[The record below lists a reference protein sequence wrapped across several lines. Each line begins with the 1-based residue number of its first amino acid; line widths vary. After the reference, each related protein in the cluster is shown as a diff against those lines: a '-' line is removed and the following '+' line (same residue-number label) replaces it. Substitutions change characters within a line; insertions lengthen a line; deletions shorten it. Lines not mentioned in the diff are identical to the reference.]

1 MLFNV
6 LSNNRNW
13 STTEAAGKIIKRPQ
27 RIAIFSAALLI
38 FLNSKKGGKGSFWY
52 PQDCKIEQ
60 GNNLLFCQKSVGG
73 VIATTVKLWTRLIT

>member
-1 MLFNV
+1 MRFNV

-38 FLNSKKGGKGSFWY
+38 FLNSKKGGKTVFGIR
-52 PQDCKIEQ
+52 KI
-60 GNNLLFCQKSVGG
+60 
-73 VIATTVKLWTRLIT
+73 VKLNREITFCFDKNWLGVLLQQL